1 MKKLFLALCLAATQ
15 AAIAQNADIR
25 IGTLINESNWFELK
39 RTIETTPRDSV
50 SPLLYPPRLGLRRH
64 RHSAERTSGRN
75 RWTKLREHGSTDGHQ
90 PDTLRPI

>member
-50 SPLLYPPRLGLRRH
+50 SPLLYRMGTAMTAHYFNRPD
-64 RHSAERTSGRN
+64 SACVAIG
-75 RWTKLREHGSTDGHQ
+75 
-90 PDTLRPI
+90 RPI